1 MGEAKGPATES
12 SLEPSAD
19 AVKERTSARAPQ
31 RARAGFGRYFEGWE
45 LGSIVLGLVAA
56 AAWLAVPRSAAPDVF
71 PVPLVDVAEERATRA
86 RYAELADQAER
97 EGLPFETR
105 AVGDA
110 LRRLGLVL
118 AGGSGD
124 VEHSSRVLAE
134 RIELALSAKQQSAL
148 LRLRAVQARMF
159 ARAVHAH
166 VAGSDPSQ
174 ELQALGGDFVRR
186 ATSNGWLGAHGFLG
200 SEDELRALFV
210 MRWSQL
216 TRLRDDPALR
226 PSLAELRRY
235 YRFLLLYPEQT
246 PGQDAPALE
255 RAQLRL
261 RYAAALARHDRDYPL
276 SLARGCLFGQIG
288 SGAESAQAFS
298 GYLAGSNAGEW
309 KLRAR
314 NHLLHAAQGHGEDL

>member
-1 MGEAKGPATES
+1 MGEAKGPVTDP

-19 AVKERTSARAPQ
+19 AVKDRTGAPAQ
-31 RARAGFGRYFEGWE
+31 PRARAGFARYFEGWE
-45 LGSIVLGLVAA
+45 LGSITLGFVAA
-56 AAWLAVPRSAAPDVF
+56 AAWLAVPRAAAPDVF
-71 PVPLVDVAEERATRA
+71 PVPLVDVGEERATRA
-86 RYAELADQAER
+86 RYGELADQAER

-110 LRRLGLVL
+110 LRRLGSAL
-118 AGGSGD
+118 AGRSGD
-124 VEHSSRVLAE
+124 MEHLGRVLAE
-134 RIELALSAKQQSAL
+134 RIELALAAKQQSAL

-159 ARAVHAH
+159 VRAVQSH
-166 VAGSDPSQ
+166 VAGSEPNP

-186 ATSNGWLGAHGFLG
+186 AASNGWLDADGFVG

-216 TRLRDDPALR
+216 TRLRDDPALA

-235 YRFLLLYPEQT
+235 YRFLLLYPEHP
-246 PGQDAPALE
+246 PGQDAPAVE

-261 RYAAALARHDRDYPL
+261 RYATALGRHDRDYPL
-276 SLARGCLFGQIG
+276 NLARGYLFAQIG
-288 SGAESAQAFS
+288 SGLESAQAFG
-298 GYLAGSNAGEW
+298 GYLAGSSAGEW

-314 NHLLHAAQGHGEDL
+314 NHLLHAARGHGEDL

>member
-1 MGEAKGPATES
+1 MGEVKDPATES

-19 AVKERTSARAPQ
+19 AVKERTSTRAAP
-31 RARAGFGRYFEGWE
+31 RSRAGFGRYFEGWE

-71 PVPLVDVAEERATRA
+71 PVPLVDVGEERATRA
-86 RYAELADQAER
+86 RYVELANQAER

-110 LRRLGLVL
+110 LRRLGMVL
-118 AGGSGD
+118 SGRSGD
-124 VEHSSRVLAE
+124 VAHLARVLAE
-134 RIELALSAKQQSAL
+134 RIELALAANQQAAL

-159 ARAVHAH
+159 VRAVQAH
-166 VAGSDPSQ
+166 VAGNEPSQ

-186 ATSNGWLGAHGFLG
+186 AASNGWLGADGFVG

-216 TRLRDDPALR
+216 TRLRDDPALS

-235 YRFLLLYPEQT
+235 YRFLLLYPEHT
-246 PGQDAPALE
+246 PGQDAPAVE

-288 SGAESAQAFS
+288 SRPESAQAFS
-298 GYLAGSNAGEW
+298 GYLAGSSAGEW

>member
-12 SLEPSAD
+12 SLEPPAD
-19 AVKERTSARAPQ
+19 AVKERTSTWATP

-45 LGSIVLGLVAA
+45 LGGIVLGLVAA

-86 RYAELADQAER
+86 RYAELAEQAER

-124 VEHSSRVLAE
+124 VAHLSRVLAE

-148 LRLRAVQARMF
+148 LRLRAVQSRMF
-159 ARAVHAH
+159 VRGVQSH
-166 VAGSDPSQ
+166 VAGSVPSR

-186 ATSNGWLGAHGFLG
+186 ATSNGWLGADGFVG

-210 MRWSQL
+210 MR
-216 TRLRDDPALR
+216 
-226 PSLAELRRY
+226 
-235 YRFLLLYPEQT
+235 
-246 PGQDAPALE
+246 
-255 RAQLRL
+255 
-261 RYAAALARHDRDYPL
+261 
-276 SLARGCLFGQIG
+276 
-288 SGAESAQAFS
+288 
-298 GYLAGSNAGEW
+298 
-309 KLRAR
+309 
-314 NHLLHAAQGHGEDL
+314 